1 MDKKEGWIGDP
12 EVKDVRTTK
21 EESET
26 RLTKM
31 QKSLPG
37 LLGYGITTG
46 SAERVAVLVEEL
58 TPEIESMFRE
68 GIRGQPVKFIEVGHV
83 VALQDNRLSEVRPL
97 VGGISVGHYQ
107 ITAGTLGAVVYD
119 ANNNVPFILSNCH
132 VLANSDTPEDEYA
145 IRGDPIHQPGLHDD
159 TGAKLAGKLR
169 YWVPLQD
176 GVTVDA
182 ALADVSVGVSNS
194 IIGIPKII
202 GVTSPVV
209 GMELQKSGRTT
220 GFTEG
225 KILSTDSTIDVD
237 YGTGNIRL
245 TDQFITTHMSEGG
258 DSGSVGVTKDGKVV
272 GLLFAGSSSV
282 TVFNNIN
289 NVIDALN
296 IRFEPYG
303 VDDGE
308 GETPAPPG
316 LSPAELI
323 LIALGAI
330 ALALTY
336 SCVAR

>member
-12 EVKDVRTTK
+12 EVKDIRTTK
-21 EESET
+21 EESAT

-31 QKSLPG
+31 QGSLPG

-46 SAERVAVLVEEL
+46 SAEKIAVLVEEL
-58 TPEIESMFRE
+58 TPEIESMFRK
-68 GIRGQPVKFIEVGHV
+68 GIRGKEVRFIEVGHV
-83 VALQDNRLSEVRPL
+83 VALQGDRLSEVRPL

-119 ANNNVPFILSNCH
+119 ANNNMPLILSNCH
-132 VLANSDTPEDEYA
+132 VLANSDTPGDEYA
-145 IRGDPIHQPGLHDD
+145 FAGDPIHQPGLHDD
-159 TGAKLAGKLR
+159 ISASRAGSLK

-182 ALADVSVGVSNS
+182 AIAEISVGISNS
-194 IIGIPKII
+194 IIGIPKIT

-237 YGTGNIRL
+237 YGYGSIRL
-245 TDQFITTHMSEGG
+245 YDQFITTHMSEGG

-272 GLLFAGSSSV
+272 GLLFAGSNSV

-289 NVIDALN
+289 NVISALN

-303 VDDGE
+303 IEEDKDEIPV
-308 GETPAPPG
+308 PPRF
-316 LSPAELI
+316 SQSDLI
-323 LIALGAI
+323 LIALGAL
-330 ALALTY
+330 ALAITY